1 MKIFS
6 NFANMVFWVGITAG
20 VIFLFTIPSPAR
32 STKFKNTKFKE
43 LSTHIFPE
51 LKYPYALPQLKFAFN
66 DLEPYMDEQTVTIH
80 YTKHHQGYV
89 DKLNSCLENYPE
101 WQNYPLEDLLAN
113 LKALPEELGKVI
125 KSHGGGH
132 FNHTLFW
139 TTLCKKILEPENSG
153 PSGIILEKINNTFGS
168 LENLKKDFLDKALS
182 IIGSGWVWLC
192 IDSNGELKTIA
203 TYNHETPL
211 NFKMHPILLIDVW
224 EHAYYLK
231 YQNKRADFVAAW
243 WNLVDWKEVEAIYN
257 KSLSEN

>member
-1 MKIFS
+1 MI
-6 NFANMVFWVGITAG
+6 ATGVVFW
-20 VIFLFTIPSPAR
+20 FKIPSPV
-32 STKFKNTKFKE
+32 KNINFKSTKFKE
-43 LSTHIFPE
+43 LTTHIFPE
-51 LKYPYALPQLKFAFN
+51 LKYPFALPKLKFAYN
-66 DLEPYMDEQTVTIH
+66 GLEPYMDEQTVIIH

-89 DKLNSCLENYPE
+89 DKLNGILEKYPE

-113 LKALPEELGKVI
+113 LNVLPEELSKIVQA
-125 KSHGGGH
+125 HGGGH

-139 TTLCKKILEPENSG
+139 SLMCKKDLATEGFG

-168 LENLKKDFLDKALS
+168 VENFKKDFLDKALS
-182 IIGSGWVWLC
+182 IVGSGWVWLC
-192 IDSNGELKTIA
+192 VDDNGELKTVA

-211 NFKMHPILLIDVW
+211 AQKQHPILVLDVW

-243 WNLVDWKEVEAIYN
+243 WNLVDWREVEAIYN